1 MSYLKKTPMKDYT
14 PFEIA
19 ELILARKNNSISEEE
34 ERNLNDWKNSSER
47 NEQLYNR
54 LLDENIN
61 TDAVERKFEEYDYDK
76 YYKECCNKIDKSRR
90 TRFVEIL
97 KWAALI
103 AIPITVFSLFYFR
116 DSQTQV
122 YQAMSDIRPGTSS
135 AVLILSD
142 GEKVTLGDKNAGDQI
157 VKDNIKVESDTLKYE
172 SVITEKIAYNTIII
186 PRGGE
191 FVLKLSDGT
200 KIWLNAESELKYP
213 VSFTG
218 KERRVYLKGEA
229 FFDVTK
235 NEKSPFKVVTND
247 HVISVLGTEFSI
259 RAYSDEKYITTT
271 LESGKV
277 SIDAGNRHAELLPGQ
292 QSNVSNSEMTVKDV
306 NTQLYTAWHNN
317 KFVFE
322 NQSLREILHTLSRW
336 YDMEVN
342 YDVADLGEIRFTG
355 ELMKYTNVV
364 DFLEKLEALEKVRFD
379 INGKNV
385 VVTAY

>member
-1 MSYLKKTPMKDYT
+1 V
-14 PFEIA
+14 
-19 ELILARKNNSISEEE
+19 
-34 ERNLNDWKNSSER
+34 
-47 NEQLYNR
+47 
-54 LLDENIN
+54 
-61 TDAVERKFEEYDYDK
+61 AV
-76 YYKECCNKIDKSRR
+76 
-90 TRFVEIL
+90 L
-97 KWAALI
+97 
-103 AIPITVFSLFYFR
+103 SLVYFR
-116 DSQTQV
+116 DSGTKD
-122 YQAMSDIRPGTSS
+122 YQAMADIRPGTSS

-172 SVITEKIAYNTIII
+172 NITTDKIAYNTIII

-191 FVLKLSDGT
+191 YVLKLSDGT

-218 KERRVYLKGEA
+218 NERKVYLKGEGY
-229 FFDVTK
+229 FEVTK

-247 HVISVLGTEFSI
+247 HVISVLGTDFSI

-271 LESGKV
+271 LESGRV

-292 QSNVSNSEMTVKDV
+292 QSNVSNSEMSVKDV

-317 KFVFE
+317 KYVFD

-336 YDMEVN
+336 YDMEVD
-342 YDVADLGEIRFTG
+342 YDQYDLGDIRFTG
-355 ELMKYTNVV
+355 ELMKYSNVI

-379 INGKNV
+379 INGKSV
-385 VVTAY
+385 KVSPY

>member
-1 MSYLKKTPMKDYT
+1 MKDYT

-19 ELILARKNNSISEEE
+19 ELIFAKKNNSISEEE
-34 ERNLNDWKNSSER
+34 DINLSEWKNCSES
-47 NEQLYNR
+47 NKLLYKR
-54 LLDENIN
+54 LMEESIDSGAIEK
-61 TDAVERKFEEYDYDK
+61 KFEGYDYDK
-76 YYKECCNKIDKSRR
+76 YYKECCRKIDKSKR
-90 TRFVEIL
+90 TKSIEII
-97 KWAALI
+97 KWAAMF
-103 AIPITVFSLFYFR
+103 AIPVVVISMLYFR
-116 DSQTQV
+116 ENETKV
-122 YQAMSDIRPGTSS
+122 YQANADIKPGSSS

-142 GEKVTLGDKNAGDQI
+142 GEKVALGDKNVGDLI

-172 SVITEKIAYNTIII
+172 NITTDKIAYNTIII

-218 KERRVYLKGEA
+218 NERKVYLKGEG
-229 FFDVTK
+229 FFEVTK

-277 SIDAGNRHAELLPGQ
+277 SIDAGNRHTELLPGQ
-292 QSNVSNSEMTVKDV
+292 QSNVSNSEMTVKEV

-317 KFVFE
+317 KYIFD

-342 YDVADLGEIRFTG
+342 YDIADLGEIRFTG
-355 ELMKYTNVV
+355 ELMKYSNVV
-364 DFLEKLEALEKVRFD
+364 DFLEKLETLEKVRFD
-379 INGKNV
+379 INGKSV
-385 VVTAY
+385 RVSPY

>member
-1 MSYLKKTPMKDYT
+1 MKDYT

-19 ELILARKNNSISEEE
+19 ELILAKKNNSISEEE
-34 ERNLNDWKNSSER
+34 GKNLSDWRNCSER
-47 NEQLYNR
+47 NKLLYKR
-54 LLDENIN
+54 LLDDSVN
-61 TDAVERKFEEYDYDK
+61 TDAIQRKFEGYDYDK
-76 YYKECCNKIDKSRR
+76 YYKECCKEIDKSRKNKSI
-90 TRFVEIL
+90 EIL
-97 KWAALI
+97 KWVALI
-103 AIPITVFSLFYFR
+103 AIPLTVFSFLYFR
-116 DSQTQV
+116 DSETKV
-122 YQAMSDIRPGTSS
+122 YQAMADIRPGTSS

-142 GEKVTLGDKNAGDQI
+142 GEKVTLGDKNAGDLI

-172 SVITEKIAYNTIII
+172 NVTTEKIVYNTIII

-218 KERRVYLKGEA
+218 NERRVYLKGEA

-247 HVISVLGTEFSI
+247 HIISVLGTEFSI

-292 QSNVSNSEMTVKDV
+292 QSNVSNSEMSVKNV
-306 NTQLYTAWHNN
+306 NTQLYTAWRNN
-317 KFVFE
+317 KYVFD

-336 YDMEVN
+336 YDMDVN
-342 YDVADLGEIRFTG
+342 YDKYDLGNIRFTG

-364 DFLEKLEALEKVRFD
+364 DFLEKLETLEKVRFN

-385 VVTAY
+385 IVTAY

>member
-1 MSYLKKTPMKDYT
+1 MKDYT

-19 ELILARKNNSISEEE
+19 ELILAKRNNSITGEE
-34 ERNLNDWKNSSER
+34 ERNLNEWKSRSDR
-47 NEQLYNR
+47 NELFYKQ

-61 TDAVERKFEEYDYDK
+61 ADAVEKKFEGYDYDK
-76 YYKECCNKIDKSRR
+76 YYKECCKKIDKSKR
-90 TRFVEIL
+90 TRSYEIL

-103 AIPITVFSLFYFR
+103 AIPLTVFSLVYFR
-116 DSQTQV
+116 DSETKV
-122 YQAMSDIRPGTSS
+122 YQAMADIRPGTSS

-172 SVITEKIAYNTIII
+172 NITTDKIAYNTIII

-218 KERRVYLKGEA
+218 NERRVYLKGEG
-229 FFDVTK
+229 FFEVTK

-247 HVISVLGTEFSI
+247 HVISVLGTQFSI

-271 LESGKV
+271 LESGRV

-292 QSNVSNSEMTVKDV
+292 QSNVSNSEMSVKDV

-317 KFVFE
+317 KYVFD

-336 YDMEVN
+336 YDMDVN
-342 YDVADLGEIRFTG
+342 FEKYDLGDLRFTG
-355 ELMKYTNVV
+355 ELMKYTNIV
-364 DFLEKLEALEKVRFD
+364 DFLEKLEALEKVRFN

-385 VVTAY
+385 LVTAY

>member
-1 MSYLKKTPMKDYT
+1 MLMKDYT

-19 ELILARKNNSISEEE
+19 ELILAKRNNSITGGE
-34 ERNLNDWKNSSER
+34 ERNLNEWKNRSDR
-47 NEQLYNR
+47 NELLYKR
-54 LLDENIN
+54 LLEENIDA
-61 TDAVERKFEEYDYDK
+61 DAVERRFEGYDYDK
-76 YYKECCNKIDKSRR
+76 YYKDCCKKIDKSKRIKSI
-90 TRFVEIL
+90 EIL

-103 AIPITVFSLFYFR
+103 LIPVAVLSLVYFR
-116 DSQTQV
+116 DSGTKV
-122 YQAMSDIRPGTSS
+122 YQAMADIRPGTSN

-142 GEKVTLGDKNAGDQI
+142 GEKVTLGDKNAGDLI

-172 SVITEKIAYNTIII
+172 NVTTEKIAFNTIII

-218 KERRVYLKGEA
+218 NERKVYLKGEG
-229 FFDVTK
+229 FFEVTK

-277 SIDAGNRHAELLPGQ
+277 SIDAGNRHAELHPGQ
-292 QSNVSNSEMTVKDV
+292 QSNVSNSEMTVKEV
-306 NTQLYTAWHNN
+306 NTQLYTAWRNN
-317 KFVFE
+317 KYVFD

-336 YDMEVN
+336 YDMEVD
-342 YDVADLGEIRFTG
+342 YDQYNLGDIRFTG
-355 ELMKYTNVV
+355 ELMKYSNIT
-364 DFLEKLEALEKVRFD
+364 DFLEKLETLEKVRFD
-379 INGKNV
+379 INGKKV
-385 VVTAY
+385 RVSPY

>member
-1 MSYLKKTPMKDYT
+1 MKDYT

-19 ELILARKNNSISEEE
+19 ELILAKRNNSITGEE
-34 ERNLNDWKNSSER
+34 ERNLNEWKSRSDR
-47 NEQLYNR
+47 NELFYKQ

-61 TDAVERKFEEYDYDK
+61 ADAVEKKFEGYDYDK
-76 YYKECCNKIDKSRR
+76 YYKECCKKIDKSKR
-90 TRFVEIL
+90 TRSYEIL

-103 AIPITVFSLFYFR
+103 AIPLTVFSLVYFR
-116 DSQTQV
+116 DSETKV
-122 YQAMSDIRPGTSS
+122 YQAMADIRPGTSS

-172 SVITEKIAYNTIII
+172 NITTDKIAYNTIII

-218 KERRVYLKGEA
+218 NERRVYLKGEG
-229 FFDVTK
+229 FFEVTK

-247 HVISVLGTEFSI
+247 HVISVLGTQFSI

-271 LESGKV
+271 LESGRV

-292 QSNVSNSEMTVKDV
+292 QSNVSNSEMSVKDV

-317 KFVFE
+317 KYVFD

-336 YDMEVN
+336 YDMDVN
-342 YDVADLGEIRFTG
+342 FEKYDLGDLRFTG
-355 ELMKYTNVV
+355 ELMKYTNIV
-364 DFLEKLEALEKVRFD
+364 DFLEKLEALEKVRFN

-385 VVTAY
+385 LVTTY

>member
-1 MSYLKKTPMKDYT
+1 MKDYT

-19 ELILARKNNSISEEE
+19 GLILAKRNNSITEKE
-34 ERNLNDWKNSSER
+34 ERNLNEWGSRSEH
-47 NEQLYNR
+47 NKLLYKR
-54 LLDENIN
+54 LLEESID
-61 TDAVERKFEEYDYDK
+61 TDSVEKIFEGYNYDK
-76 YYKECCNKIDKSRR
+76 YYKECCKKIDKSRR
-90 TRFVEIL
+90 IKSIEIL

-103 AIPITVFSLFYFR
+103 AIPLTVFSLFYFR
-116 DSQTQV
+116 DNETEV
-122 YQAMSDIRPGTSS
+122 YRAMADIHPGTSS

-172 SVITEKIAYNTIII
+172 NITTDKIAYNTIII

-191 FVLKLSDGT
+191 YVLKLSDGT

-218 KERRVYLKGEA
+218 NERRVYLKGEA

-235 NEKSPFKVVTND
+235 NEKSPFKVVSND

-292 QSNVSNSEMTVKDV
+292 QSNVSNSEMSVKDV

-317 KFVFE
+317 KYVFD

-336 YDMEVN
+336 YDMDVN
-342 YDVADLGEIRFTG
+342 FEKYDLGDLRFTG
-355 ELMKYTNVV
+355 ELMKYTNIV
-364 DFLEKLEALEKVRFD
+364 DFLEKLEALEKVRFN

-385 VVTAY
+385 LVTAY